1 MNQED
6 LAGRAKVSVRT
17 IQRAEAGKS
26 IDLQTAQQIATV
38 LGVTPDVLRVDEDP
52 EMAEPP
58 SEMDLARIAL
68 RPIRSARALLDVT
81 RGCDECT
88 LDHDVDIGTDALD
101 AVVKFC
107 EVLDPYLPVLCP
119 EIINFDG
126 SSTKSGKVLIERLR
140 LEAGLNASLE
150 QLAMLQIGVFA
161 GTYVDFM
168 QRPRYDLDEGVWST
182 RRNQACEDVKFG
194 IVRLGPASS
203 QQLVARVKVAPLPF

>member
-101 AVVKFC
+101 AVVKF
-107 EVLDPYLPVLCP
+107 
-119 EIINFDG
+119 
-126 SSTKSGKVLIERLR
+126 LR
-140 LEAGLNASLE
+140 GA
-150 QLAMLQIGVFA
+150 
-161 GTYVDFM
+161 
-168 QRPRYDLDEGVWST
+168 
-182 RRNQACEDVKFG
+182 
-194 IVRLGPASS
+194 
-203 QQLVARVKVAPLPF
+203 